1 MEVREPSGRYLP
13 ARRQTE
19 LGEVPGDWQVLPFEH
34 FKPFVTSGSRGWA
47 KYYADTGSVFLRI
60 TNLSRS
66 RIYPSLD
73 DLRYVAV
80 PADDSEG
87 IRTALAAGDLLIS
100 ITADIGIV
108 GYVTTDVEL
117 PAYINQHI
125 ALVRFDPSIV
135 DSRYLAYYMAGSASQ
150 LRFRAM
156 TDSGAKAGMNLEAI
170 RRLLAAVP
178 PTKTEQ
184 AGIAQA
190 LSDADTLI
198 DSLEQL
204 LSKQRQIK
212 QGAMQELLTGQ
223 RRLPGFGS
231 EVGHVELGAVCR
243 MQSGGTP
250 PIAKAAFFGG
260 PNAWVSISDI
270 TQADKYLNST
280 ERSLTDAGLASCAA
294 QLFPAGSVLYAMY
307 ASVGECCIASIPACT
322 SQAILAMQP
331 SPALDSEYLFYWL
344 SHIKA
349 YAKSAVQQGTQGN
362 LNKGMVAALK
372 IRLPSIAEQHAI
384 AQVLTDMDSALTALQ
399 ARLAKARELKQALM
413 QVLLTGRIRM
423 LPPGATAAGP
433 G

>member
-1 MEVREPSGRYLP
+1 MMIVRRAAALNSDWLCYAMNSPLGKRQVANVQYGTAQKQFNIGDAVGFLFPLPSRP
-13 ARRQTE
+13 EQDA
-19 LGEVPGDWQVLPFEH
+19 
-34 FKPFVTSGSRGWA
+34 
-47 KYYADTGSVFLRI
+47 
-60 TNLSRS
+60 
-66 RIYPSLD
+66 
-73 DLRYVAV
+73 
-80 PADDSEG
+80 
-87 IRTALAAGDLLIS
+87 
-100 ITADIGIV
+100 
-108 GYVTTDVEL
+108 
-117 PAYINQHI
+117 I
-125 ALVRFDPSIV
+125 AETL
-135 DSRYLAYYMAGSASQ
+135 
-150 LRFRAM
+150 
-156 TDSGAKAGMNLEAI
+156 T
-170 RRLLAAVP
+170 
-178 PTKTEQ
+178 
-184 AGIAQA
+184 
-190 LSDADTLI
+190 DADTLI

-223 RRLPGFGS
+223 RRLPGFDS

-250 PIAKAAFFGG
+250 PIANAAFFGG

-270 TQADKYLNST
+270 TQADKYLHST

-362 LNKGMVAALK
+362 LNKGMVAALT

-384 AQVLTDMDSALTALQ
+384 AQVLTDMDSALAALQ
-399 ARLAKARELKQALM
+399 ARLAKARSLKQALM
-413 QVLLTGRIRM
+413 QALLTGRIR
-423 LPPGATAAGP
+423 LRPPAATAAGP